1 MKCVIKIEQRCYL
14 YSISCMRTTNGS
26 AINVMFY
33 YLCVK
38 FSKKMK
44 CPYCNSEKTKKNGHT
59 HYGKQNHL
67 CHVCKRQFVEGGAS
81 WFVSSYEKSLID
93 KLLLERLSL
102 SGICRV
108 MNISESWL
116 SGYIKTLYSNLP
128 EDLNASTELPD
139 KGDYL
144 SDRFEEEVVR
154 IVKKKEHRLV
164 DTYVNVMDIN
174 HCEVEKSSEDESL
187 NIDNESFID
196 YYDGLD
202 NAFSEDLLI
211 EELYSKERGRRVEFF
226 GIQLDEM
233 WSFVGNKENKQ
244 WIWLALN
251 PANRQIIAFH
261 VGGRGT
267 HDAQLFYDKIPSIFK
282 ENAAFFSDYWQPY
295 VNTFGN
301 HDHFGVG
308 KDSGLTAYIERFN
321 NTMRQMV
328 ARLVRKSLS
337 FSKSLDNHIGA
348 IKYFICNYN
357 LKIAAL
363 HL

>member
-1 MKCVIKIEQRCYL
+1 M
-14 YSISCMRTTNGS
+14 
-26 AINVMFY
+26 
-33 YLCVK
+33 
-38 FSKKMK
+38 
-44 CPYCNSEKTKKNGHT
+44 
-59 HYGKQNHL
+59 
-67 CHVCKRQFVEGGAS
+67 
-81 WFVSSYEKSLID
+81 
-93 KLLLERLSL
+93 
-102 SGICRV
+102 
-108 MNISESWL
+108 
-116 SGYIKTLYSNLP
+116 
-128 EDLNASTELPD
+128 EDCEL
-139 KGDYL
+139 
-144 SDRFEEEVVR
+144 FE
-154 IVKKKEHRLV
+154 
-164 DTYVNVMDIN
+164 N
-174 HCEVEKSSEDESL
+174 ESL
-187 NIDNESFID
+187 NDIEVID

-202 NAFSEDLLI
+202 ISLSEDVLI

-226 GIQLDEM
+226 GLQLDEM

-261 VGGRGT
+261 VGGRGAK
-267 HDAQLFYDKIPSIFK
+267 DAAVFHEKIPAVFK

-295 VNTFGN
+295 VTTFEKEE
-301 HDHFGVG
+301 HFGVG

-357 LKIAAL
+357 LKMAAL